1 MLSDDDILAAVRR
14 GLGAAGAD
22 DAAFPAAGAH
32 ITRHLLVRGEI
43 VRCVETRTEGAG
55 FHAGTRDL
63 SDVPEYDDLDRYPIP
78 APADPG
84 AARSTLRLVRRGSV
98 AAHACST
105 CTNGRKPCARC
116 HGAGDVK
123 CRTHVPCGGCEG
135 RLCCLACEGTGKRA
149 REAADRPQGETSARV
164 RCRKCGAEDA
174 ACAKCRGAGQKKC
187 AVCGGTG
194 SRHCPDCGG
203 GGTAKHDFCAGT
215 GRYVEWIEGVIARK
229 PVVDTV
235 QETSGLPA
243 RAFGWTNEYD
253 AWDRVDRVDL
263 FDHTG
268 RSGEKTFPADG
279 TDHGT
284 TAGSAAGPCHGTTA
298 GSDHGP
304 DHGTTA
310 GPTAAPT
317 PAAPHDDL
325 AAFLAPRLG
334 VRDGEVARR
343 VSVRYLSLARVTH
356 DHHPHRVYI
365 VVPKRPAPRV
375 VTVRSPRRALRLA
388 VLALLVL
395 VAAVVVARL
404 LS

>member
-14 GLGAAGAD
+14 TLGAAGAD
-22 DAAFPAAGAH
+22 DAAFPAAGAR

-63 SDVPEYDDLDRYPIP
+63 SDLPEYDDLDRHPVP

-84 AARSTLRLVRRGSV
+84 APRSVLRLVRRGSA

-105 CTNGRKPCARC
+105 CSNGRKPCARC

-149 REAADRPQGETSARV
+149 REAADRPQAETSARV
-164 RCRKCGAEDA
+164 RCRRCGAEDA
-174 ACAKCRGAGQKKC
+174 ACAKCRGAGRKKC

-194 SRHCPDCGG
+194 SRSCPDCEG
-203 GGTAKHDFCAGT
+203 GGTVTHDFCAGT
-215 GRYVEWIEGVIARK
+215 GRYVEWIEGVVTRK

-235 QETSGLPA
+235 EESSGLSA
-243 RAFGWTNEYD
+243 RAFAWTNEHD
-253 AWDRVDRVDL
+253 AWSRVDHIARVDPVDRMGRL
-263 FDHTG
+263 GKMALPDDLTG
-268 RSGEKTFPADG
+268 TGDDGG
-279 TDHGT
+279 TDAGT
-284 TAGSAAGPCHGTTA
+284 GDGSGGEVAA
-298 GSDHGP
+298 
-304 DHGTTA
+304 
-310 GPTAAPT
+310 
-317 PAAPHDDL
+317 L
-325 AAFLAPRLG
+325 LAPRLG
-334 VRDGEVARR
+334 VHAGEIARR
-343 VSVRYLSLARVTH
+343 VSVRHLSLARVTH
-356 DHHPHRVYI
+356 DDHPHRVYL
-365 VVPKRPAPRV
+365 VVPGRPAPRV
-375 VTVRSPRRALRLA
+375 VTVRSPRRTWQLA

-395 VAAVVVARL
+395 AAAVTVTRL